1 MPAVDLS
8 AEEHATPATRL
19 LDEWEH
25 GRPAGASRIGPA
37 VRDAFAALVAE
48 TLASDADV
56 NVDEADIRRVLDGA
70 TGLGVGRGGGSGYHR
85 AQRALAEAWR
95 QWQAVD
101 WCTAGEGGLLLFVR
115 AHEEHDLDMDELT
128 AISEALQ
135 QVVGPGWEWV
145 FGYDVAPHQAEEMCL
160 GFLLAPRAQPGEM
173 GPHSAPLPAALTP
186 K

>member
-1 MPAVDLS
+1 MPAADLS
-8 AEEHATPATRL
+8 AKHPTTATRL
-19 LDEWEH
+19 LDQWAH
-25 GRPAGASRIGPA
+25 GRPAGTSRIEPA

-70 TGLGVGRGGGSGYHR
+70 TGLGVGRGGGSGPHR
-85 AQRALAEAWR
+85 AQRALADAWQR
-95 QWQAVD
+95 WQAVD
-101 WCTAGEGGLLLFVR
+101 WCPAGEGGLLLSIR
-115 AHEEHDLDMDELT
+115 THEEHDLDVDELT

-173 GPHSAPLPAALTP
+173 GPPSAPLLAALPP